1 MFRETDEDIQQALEQ
16 STLAVENLQQLLSVT
31 TFPEIHEATAAS
43 VAFLLSTQA
52 ALDQED
58 GDALPE
64 DEVDDVVAEGIED
77 VASTMYQIFG
87 IDVEESRM
95 EDEEEMMEASRNM
108 GNMASFSQGFGQALA
123 GLIEQRF
130 DNVDD
135 GVGLVSEITGLDG
148 SEISS
153 LFDGSLAIEP
163 QTASELADAF
173 QLGGRDYYDF
183 VNLAT
188 EAFNELNSL
197 ASGYSEIGNGITA
210 EPVATMS
217 ADLGLRAE
225 FEALKEQQAVG
236 ETLRSLERQCDQMI
250 ATGQITTADRRFL
263 IGDFETGQDRVASF
277 SQACDQLA
285 VPVGQQLDR
294 IQYCLYWASNRP
306 SMAMFGQ
313 IANDDIETDFSH
325 EDIQSVQSFRS
336 RNGYV

>member
-1 MFRETDEDIQQALEQ
+1 MDSLSQIQSILE
-16 STLAVENLQQLLSVT
+16 ST
-31 TFPEIHEATAAS
+31 TFEEVHDSTQTFA
-43 VAFLLSTQA
+43 AFLELAQA

-58 GDALPE
+58 G
-64 DEVDDVVAEGIED
+64 EVLGEEEMDDVIAEGIED
-77 VASTMYQIFG
+77 FASTLYQIFG

-130 DNVDD
+130 ENVND

-210 EPVATMS
+210 EPVATMN
-217 ADLGLRAE
+217 ADIGLRAE

-313 IANDDIETDFSH
+313 MANDDIETDFSY
-325 EDIQSVQSFRS
+325 EDVQSVQSFRS